1 MRRKA
6 LAALIR
12 LAVAAVPVISLA
24 GCGGSASNHPSA
36 SESTTSARSSGSASS
51 GLTVSPRTGGQMT
64 TFTLSLTAPTSS
76 RNLAHVRIGYTLS
89 VTGPAGQGG
98 CIAARSVGVPSA
110 SKGTPVSIALNPARL
125 GDNWCVGTYTARA
138 VEIESPICAPGTMCP
153 AFIRVVGA
161 VGEATFR
168 VLRSG

>member
-1 MRRKA
+1 MRRPA
-6 LAALIR
+6 LAALR
-12 LAVAAVPVISLA
+12 TLAVAAVSIISLA
-24 GCGGSASNHPSA
+24 GCGGAASTHPGA
-36 SESTTSARSSGSASS
+36 SDSTTSAGSSGSAS

-64 TFTLSLTAPTSS
+64 TFTLSFTAPTSS
-76 RNLAHVRIGYTLS
+76 RNLAHVRLGYTLS
-89 VTGPAGQGG
+89 VTGPTGKGG

-125 GDNWCVGTYTARA
+125 GDSWCVGTYTARA

-168 VLRSG
+168 VLGSG

>member
-1 MRRKA
+1 MRRNA
-6 LAALIR
+6 LTAPMTLAA
-12 LAVAAVPVISLA
+12 AAVSVISLA
-24 GCGGSASNHPSA
+24 GCGGAASTHSGS
-36 SESTTSARSSGSASS
+36 SESTTSARTGGSSSS

-64 TFTLSLTAPTSS
+64 TFTLSFTAPTSS
-76 RNLAHVRIGYTLS
+76 RSLAHIRLGYTLS
-89 VTGPAGQGG
+89 VTGPAAKGG
-98 CIAARSVGVPSA
+98 CIASRSVGVPSA

-125 GDNWCVGTYTARA
+125 GDSWCVGTYTARA
-138 VEIESPICAPGTMCP
+138 VEIESPICTPGTMCP

>member
-6 LAALIR
+6 LAGLITLALG
-12 LAVAAVPVISLA
+12 AVSGILLA
-24 GCGGSASNHPSA
+24 GCGSTASTHTGA
-36 SESTTSARSSGSASS
+36 SESTTSATGGGSASS

-76 RNLAHVRIGYTLS
+76 RSLAHVRLAYTLS
-89 VTGPAGQGG
+89 VTGPTGQRG

-125 GDNWCVGTYTARA
+125 GDSWCVGTYTARA
-138 VEIESPICAPGTMCP
+138 VEIETPI
-153 AFIRVVGA
+153 
-161 VGEATFR
+161 
-168 VLRSG
+168 